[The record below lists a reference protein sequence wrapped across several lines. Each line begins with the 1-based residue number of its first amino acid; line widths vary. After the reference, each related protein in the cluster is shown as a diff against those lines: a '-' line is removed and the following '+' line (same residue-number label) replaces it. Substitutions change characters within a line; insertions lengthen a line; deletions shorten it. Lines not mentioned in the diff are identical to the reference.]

1 MASDLAP
8 AESAYVIWT
17 RRLVTAL
24 AVGMS
29 LFHLYIA
36 YFGPPNAFI
45 LRSSHLGIALV
56 LVYLS
61 IPGVLKRRKGGP
73 GIFDW
78 LMVGASLAA
87 AAYPIIEQHY
97 FNTRMAYVG
106 PVSQTDLFRSEEHT
120 SELQSRP

>member
-1 MASDLAP
+1 MASDLVP
-8 AESAYVIWT
+8 AESAYVLWT
-17 RRLVTAL
+17 RRLVTVL

-61 IPGVLKRRKGGP
+61 FPGVLKRGNSGP
-73 GIFDW
+73 GVFDW
-78 LMVGASLAA
+78 IFVVASFAA
-87 AAYPIIEQHY
+87 AAYPITEQHY
-97 FNTRMAYVG
+97 FNTLIAYVG
-106 PVSQTDLFRSEEHT
+106 PGSQTDLCRA
-120 SELQSRP
+120 RPMLTVIR